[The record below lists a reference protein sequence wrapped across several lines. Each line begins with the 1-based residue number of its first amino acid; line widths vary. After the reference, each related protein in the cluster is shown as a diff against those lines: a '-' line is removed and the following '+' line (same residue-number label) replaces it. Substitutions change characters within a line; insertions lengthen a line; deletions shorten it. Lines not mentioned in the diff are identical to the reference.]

1 MIRNDIKKAIIKA
14 VTEKFGNILMPE
26 FLVEPPENSSHGDY
40 STNIALLL
48 SKILSAKGGT
58 TSGGNKNPLEIGAI
72 LVEKLAVE
80 GWKLEV
86 AKPGFINFWLSEVSL
101 EHEFQEILKNKKNY
115 GKSQSTIHK
124 PQAINIEFI
133 SANPTGPITMGNA
146 RGAFLGDVLAN
157 VLEFSGAKVCR
168 EYYIN
173 DAKSSTQIKELGKT
187 ALGRGMSYLS
197 PYVKEKMQSP
207 EFRKIIAEIKNKN
220 PRNIEGEVGFALTE
234 EIQKE
239 NQEHIENIFKIKF
252 NKFFSEESLY
262 KSGLV
267 KKIQAELKKKNL
279 IYEKDGA
286 FWLKAK
292 EYGDS
297 EDRVLVRQTGEPTYA
312 LPDLAYHWNKFKVRK
327 FDKVIDIWGADHH
340 GYAPRLVAALKA
352 LGIGQDKIK
361 IIITQLVRLIEN
373 GKEVKMSKRRGEF
386 ITLEE
391 LIQEV
396 GLDATRFF
404 FLMHSPDTHMD
415 FDMKLA
421 KEKSMKNPVYY
432 VQYAY
437 VRCGSILAKIP
448 NPPPGADPPLADK
461 SQINHKI
468 QIIKLLN
475 TSEERTLVKKLIQFP
490 EIVEDTAADFQVIR
504 LTRYALE
511 LSKIFHNFY
520 EKHQVISV
528 NGELQMARLAL
539 VKATQIVLHN
549 ILDLLGISKPEKM

>member
-1 MIRNDIKKAIIKA
+1 MIRTEIKKAVLKA
-14 VTEKFGNILMPE
+14 VVEKFGNILMPE
-26 FLVEPPENSSHGDY
+26 FLVEAPENPAHGDY
-40 STNIALLL
+40 SANIALLL
-48 SKILSAKGGT
+48 SKIL
-58 TSGGNKNPLEIGAI
+58 NKNPLEIAGI
-72 LVEKLAVE
+72 LKENVGGGMWEAE
-80 GWKLEV
+80 T
-86 AKPGFINFWLSEVSL
+86 APPGFINFRLSEETL
-101 EHEFQEILKNKKNY
+101 ESEFQEILKKKNIY
-115 GKSQSTIHK
+115 GKPQTTIHK
-124 PQAINIEFI
+124 LQSINIEFI

-157 VLEFSGAKVCR
+157 VLEFFGAKVCR

-197 PYVKEKMQSP
+197 PYVKEKFQSP
-207 EFRKIIAEIKNKN
+207 EFRKIISEIKSKN
-220 PRNIEGEVGFALTE
+220 PRNMEGEVGFALTQK
-234 EIQKE
+234 IQKE
-239 NQEHIENIFKIKF
+239 NQVNIENIFKIKF

-279 IYEKDGA
+279 VYEKDGA
-286 FWLKAK
+286 LWLKAK
-292 EYGDS
+292 EYGDT

-312 LPDLAYHWNKFKVRK
+312 LPDLSYHWNKFKVRK

-361 IIITQLVRLIEN
+361 IIITQLVRLIED

-391 LIQEV
+391 LIKEV
-396 GLDATRFF
+396 GPDAARFF

-421 KEKSMKNPVYY
+421 KERSMKNPVYY

-437 VRCGSILAKIP
+437 VRCSSILGKS
-448 NPPPGADPPLADK
+448 PPSLKLWRA
-461 SQINHKI
+461 SKI

-475 TSEERTLVKKLIQFP
+475 TDEERMLIKKLMQFP
-490 EIVEDTAADFQVIR
+490 EVVEDTAGDFQVIR

-520 EKHQVISV
+520 EKQHVLSE
-528 NGELQMARLAL
+528 NLELQNARLVL
-539 VKATQIVLHN
+539 VSSTQIVLHN
-549 ILDLLGISKPEKM
+549 ILGLLGISKPEKM